1 MLASQD
7 KCSCCKQSGVARRH
21 ATVLP
26 LAVKPGSGGEDASA
40 WRLAERRSGVPR
52 QAAGRCHPR
61 CTHIIDKGWIGLS
74 RRADAAS
81 ASGAG
86 IWAGSAA
93 AGRIQY
99 YYYRCYCAQ
108 ACHGRCRAGFLASSA
123 AARHRTKRVRPAT
136 AVGCTC
142 RRLLHG
148 TIRAPASASGP
159 LAGLPSESR
168 RSRAA
173 A

>member
-1 MLASQD
+1 MQLLQTIRSRPAPCNSATSCGKAWIRRRGRERVALSRAS
-7 KCSCCKQSGVARRH
+7 
-21 ATVLP
+21 
-26 LAVKPGSGGEDASA
+26 
-40 WRLAERRSGVPR
+40 ERRTE
-52 QAAGRCHPR
+52 QAARRCHPR
-61 CTHIIDKGWIGLS
+61 RTHIDKGWIGLS